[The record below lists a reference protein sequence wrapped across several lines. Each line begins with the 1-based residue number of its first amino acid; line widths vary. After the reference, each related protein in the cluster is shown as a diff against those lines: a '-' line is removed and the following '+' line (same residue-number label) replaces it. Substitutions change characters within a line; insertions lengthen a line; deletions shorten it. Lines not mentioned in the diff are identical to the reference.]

1 MRTIRS
7 VAAFGILCA
16 VSWCY
21 SFAQKTPEIDCPPAG
36 KTKLAHIQ
44 ALNLKKN
51 RSDFPKLHEINHAV
65 DFTQLLQAGEHPSS
79 FTEGQA
85 ATIVGYVSNVKIGA
99 LETCNCREK
108 DYWLRDTHI
117 ELTLDPMDADN
128 KEKLL
133 IVEVTPRFRE
143 SMKAKGLDWSHKNL
157 RDAFL
162 GRWVRVTGWIF
173 YDANHDDESAGSEN
187 KNIWRG
193 SAWELHPVTSLEI
206 TTRPSNLN
214 RNPAKQDV
222 PKPST
227 ESHDNSQDNKESNQH
242 QEANQSVS
250 KQCTALTTKGA
261 RCSRMTTNAN
271 GMCWQHSK

>member
-1 MRTIRS
+1 MFGYPFEIRERESLTMNKINRYATIFAWLILACGS
-7 VAAFGILCA
+7 V
-16 VSWCY
+16 
-21 SFAQKTPEIDCPPAG
+21 FAQKTPEIDCPPAG
-36 KTKLAHIQ
+36 KTKMAHIQ

-51 RSDFPKLHEINHAV
+51 RSDFPKLTEINHAV
-65 DFTQLLQAGEHPSS
+65 DFTLLLQAGEHPSS

-117 ELTLDPMDADN
+117 ELTLHPMDADN

-143 SMKAKGLDWSHKNL
+143 SMKAKGLDWSHRNL

-162 GRWVRVTGWIF
+162 GRWVKVTGWIF
-173 YDANHDDESAGSEN
+173 YDANHDDESAVSEN

-206 TTRPSNLN
+206 TTRP
-214 RNPAKQDV
+214 
-222 PKPST
+222 T
-227 ESHDNSQDNKESNQH
+227 ESNDKPQDTKTSNQH
-242 QEANQSVS
+242 QDANQSVS
-250 KQCTALTTKGA
+250 KRCTALTTKGA